1 MQRSAV
7 VHHIK
12 DKLNTFIFNQKKKL
26 NKGLGSQLVFQEKKE
41 FILGSQLVIGGGGC
55 LIALGMWGLG
65 TG

>member
-1 MQRSAV
+1 M
-7 VHHIK
+7 HHIK
-12 DKLNTFIFNQKKKL
+12 DKLNTYFNQKNTF

-41 FILGSQLVIGGGGC
+41 FILGSQLVIGGGGW